1 MNKIGLKERQTV
13 NYQVPFSEVGQL
25 PKQKSGAGLIW
36 LSILSTIIKWGSA
49 AAFIYVLL
57 WCLNHFGI
65 LNRILYDF

>member
-1 MNKIGLKERQTV
+1 MTNIGLKETA
-13 NYQVPFSEVGQL
+13 QL
-25 PKQKSGAGLIW
+25 NHDHLSVKHLPQQKSGAGLIW